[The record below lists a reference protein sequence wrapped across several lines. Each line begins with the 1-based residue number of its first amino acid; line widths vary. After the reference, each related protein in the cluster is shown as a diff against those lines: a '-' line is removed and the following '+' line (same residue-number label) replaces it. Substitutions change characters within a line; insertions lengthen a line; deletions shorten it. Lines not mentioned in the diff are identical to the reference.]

1 MKKFYRIGSVILF
14 ALLLVLVVQ
23 TGWSSPNDK
32 DKKIESQT
40 ERGEYLVNVGG
51 CNDCHTPHI
60 MTETGPAPD
69 QSRLLSGHPA
79 DVKLPKFDFEIV
91 RKGEWAMFSGDMTAM
106 VGPWGVSYSANLTP
120 DNQTGTGL
128 WTPEIFKEAL
138 RTGKHMGKGRPILP
152 PMPWFN
158 LALMTDADLDAI
170 FAYLRS
176 LKPIN
181 NQVPAPIPAQGQIV
195 S

>member
-1 MKKFYRIGSVILF
+1 MKKLYKIGSAITVALF
-14 ALLLVLVVQ
+14 LVLIVQ
-23 TGWSSPNDK
+23 TGWSSPNDN
-32 DKKIESQT
+32 DKKFDSQT
-40 ERGEYLVNVGG
+40 ERGKYLVDVGG

-60 MTETGPAPD
+60 MTKNGPALD
-69 QSRLLSGHPA
+69 QTRLLSGHPA
-79 DVKLPKFDFEIV
+79 DAKLPNFDFEIV
-91 RKGEWAMFSGDMTAM
+91 RNGEWAMFSGDMTAM

-128 WTPEIFKEAL
+128 WTPEIFKAAL

-158 LALMTDADLDAI
+158 FAKMTDADLDAI

-181 NQVPAPIPAQGQIV
+181 NQVPPPIPAQNLAGK
-195 S
+195 